1 MREQEKAKNEGAGTE
16 EPGPGGED
24 QIGNGAKNE
33 WKWLVNFIRT
43 K

>member
-1 MREQEKAKNEGAGTE
+1 MREQEKAKKEGETV
-16 EPGPGGED
+16 EPGPGKDD
-24 QIGNGAKNE
+24 QIGSGGKNE

>member
-16 EPGPGGED
+16 EPEGED
-24 QIGNGAKNE
+24 QIGSGGKNE